1 MWPLQSDHSAQ
12 AGVRKTEVFPHAN
25 QSFWET
31 YRRSLSLLKLI
42 TRNLLSRCFVPCLGL
57 QFVCVMW
64 VRKSA
69 PLFHFSQQKL
79 HGKYNMGLA
88 DFSSISCVSG
98 ISRMISF
105 CSGWRENYRW
115 AWKQREER
123 SDWQRVVSVW
133 GGQQREIWFPSTQT
147 IAQASK
153 EHVWVGQ
160 RGRNRKNSSQLSIF
174 AWSDCDKVPTHWES
188 LFFFTSGFCVLWVV
202 SKFPACYGVVFAW
215 KCNDFSIKFSVLLW
229 AVFDSAIQSDYLP

>member
-1 MWPLQSDHSAQ
+1 MWSLQSDHSAQ
-12 AGVRKTEVFPHAN
+12 AGVRKMEVFPHAN

-69 PLFHFSQQKL
+69 PLFYFSQQKL

-88 DFSSISCVSG
+88 DFSSISCMSG

-123 SDWQRVVSVW
+123 SDWQ
-133 GGQQREIWFPSTQT
+133 
-147 IAQASK
+147 
-153 EHVWVGQ
+153 
-160 RGRNRKNSSQLSIF
+160 
-174 AWSDCDKVPTHWES
+174 
-188 LFFFTSGFCVLWVV
+188 SGFSLRWTAERNLISVYTNHC
-202 SKFPACYGVVFAW
+202 P
-215 KCNDFSIKFSVLLW
+215 SIKRTRVGRSEGEEQNKFKSALHFCIKWLWQSTYSLGKLVLLHQW
-229 AVFDSAIQSDYLP
+229 FLYPLSCK